1 MMRIASAVRSIPFAA
16 VDGGSRQRI
25 RPAVLVATLAAFAM
39 AVLTGGCS
47 SRLRPGDV
55 AGSRRGQE
63 IMVAGQLFHVGAP
76 VVLFTDPGGYD
87 AYRVEKRFAPWA
99 ESSWP
104 ALVKAGKALDTPNRY
119 GLRASGLS
127 DEERERVRG
136 GGWDLSLLQR
146 TVDQFVLHYDV
157 CGTSRQCFK
166 VLHDFRGLS
175 VHFLL
180 DIDGTIYQT
189 LDLKERA
196 WHATTSNDRSVGI
209 EIANM
214 GAYAPGAKNPF
225 DAWYERDE
233 AGRATRITIPAALGD
248 GGVRTP
254 GFVGRP
260 IRPELVE
267 GEVQGQ
273 MLQMYDLTPEQYD
286 SLTKLT
292 AALCT
297 VLPQIRCDYPRDEHG
312 RLVTRK
318 LPGEELAAFKGVI
331 GHYHIQANKADPGP
345 AMQWDRVIDGARRLM
360 R

>member
-1 MMRIASAVRSIPFAA
+1 MRIASPVPSLPAA
-16 VDGGSRQRI
+16 VAAGSRQHI
-25 RPAVLVATLAAFAM
+25 RPVLIVAMVVAL
-39 AVLTGGCS
+39 VLGGCA
-47 SRLRPGDV
+47 SRPRPGDP
-55 AGSRRGQE
+55 AGARRGQE
-63 IMVAGQLFHVGAP
+63 IMVAGRLFHVGAP

-87 AYRVEKRFAPWA
+87 AYRVEKRFVPWEEA
-99 ESSWP
+99 SWQ
-104 ALVKAGKALDTPNRY
+104 AMVKAGKALDSPNRY
-119 GLRASGLS
+119 GLRTAGLS
-127 DEERERVRG
+127 EEERERVRG

-189 LDLKERA
+189 LDVKERA
-196 WHATTSNDRSVGI
+196 WHATVSNDRSVGI

-214 GAYAPGAKNPF
+214 GGYPPEGKNPF
-225 DAWYERDE
+225 GSWYELDE
-233 AGRATRITIPAALGD
+233 AGRAKRLTIPAAMGD

-260 IRPELVE
+260 IRPEAVV

-273 MLQMYDLTPEQYD
+273 PLRMYDLTAEQYD

-297 VLPQIRCDYPRDEHG
+297 VLPRIRCDYPRDESG

-318 LPGEELAAFKGVI
+318 LPDEALASYGGVL
-331 GHYHIQANKADPGP
+331 GHYHIQANKQDPGP